1 MFYDLNVQWTPN
13 ANDLSRTLAFLA
25 ERMTHPAVAS
35 DHADASHTVG
45 YNAVALN
52 ITLTG
57 KFPTDLTCRIP
68 DPLPFT
74 PPPNLTIYR
83 RCTLQINEPVANSR
97 LNALAANYDI
107 LALRPTDEKSFQN
120 ACMTLDCDL
129 VSLDLSQRLGFF
141 FKFKTVAEAIKRG
154 VPIEINYAQALLGDA
169 EAKRNLIS
177 NCIQLMRATR
187 NRGIVISS
195 ECKRALG
202 CRGPWDVVNL
212 AAVWSLPQD
221 RAYEAVSKL
230 ARAVLATAKLRRT
243 SYRGVVDIVH
253 AGERPT
259 VEPPAGKKPDE
270 KKIVGKKR
278 KIADV
283 DPVSETPNGEQPISK
298 REQKRRAK
306 AAREQQ
312 PKVAT

>member
-1 MFYDLNVQWTPN
+1 M
-13 ANDLSRTLAFLA
+13 
-25 ERMTHPAVAS
+25 
-35 DHADASHTVG
+35 G
-45 YNAVALN
+45 YNVVALN
-52 ITLTG
+52 VTLVG

-68 DPLPFT
+68 DPLPFALS
-74 PPPNLTIYR
+74 PKLTVLR
-83 RCTLQINEPVANSR
+83 RCTLQLHEPVSNAR

-177 NCIQLMRATR
+177 NSVQLIRATR
-187 NRGIVISS
+187 GRGIVISS
-195 ECKRALG
+195 ETKRALG

-212 AAVWSLPQD
+212 AAIWSLSQD

-253 AGERPT
+253 AGEKRP
-259 VEPPAGKKPDE
+259 VEPSVAKTSEVGDNN
-270 KKIVGKKR
+270 GKKR
-278 KIADV
+278 KLADV
-283 DPVSETPNGEQPISK
+283 EPVDDAANTEQPISK

-312 PKVAT
+312 AKVTA